1 MTGRQNPFDMTVAK
15 SVTMPISSWN
25 EMAWMMEHLKV
36 DQQATFIRVIRSCYV
51 ELRKEQSLGENPD
64 YSDWDKL
71 RAALPEEEKVLLEKR
86 RKDEEAKERPS
97 E

>member
-1 MTGRQNPFDMTVAK
+1 
-15 SVTMPISSWN
+15 
-25 EMAWMMEHLKV
+25 MAWMMEHLKV

-71 RAALPEEEKVLLEKR
+71 RAALPEEEKEPDDSKKKDFILKRKEKQLER
-86 RKDEEAKERPS
+86 ERQRAARS
-97 E
+97 GDGCSQVAEVQGV